1 MLHYSIRF
9 KCLIVTKLSKQRS
22 TIQLQTIMVL
32 LLQQTDNQADTSL
45 TKEFICKSFIH
56 CIKMVERNDIT

>member
-22 TIQLQTIMVL
+22 TIQIQTIMVL

-45 TKEFICKSFIH
+45 TK
-56 CIKMVERNDIT
+56 